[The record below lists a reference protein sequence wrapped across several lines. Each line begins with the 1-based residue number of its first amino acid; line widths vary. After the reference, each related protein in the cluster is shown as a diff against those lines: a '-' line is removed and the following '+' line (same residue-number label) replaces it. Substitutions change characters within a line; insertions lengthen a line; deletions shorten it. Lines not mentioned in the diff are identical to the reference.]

1 MAQAF
6 EVVITRR
13 AEKSLEKIIKYL
25 EEEVSYETAD
35 KVRLALLVEI
45 EKLEKRPESNGI
57 LKEISDK
64 ELVFRRVLK
73 WSYRII
79 YLIEESENF
88 VFVVEIDHI
97 RRNPERLKELL
108 K

>member
-1 MAQAF
+1 MVERY
-6 EVVITRR
+6 EVVITGR
-13 AEKSLEKIIKYL
+13 AEESLEKIVLYL
-25 EEEVSYETAD
+25 EEEVSYKTAD
-35 KVRLALLVEI
+35 KVRLALLETI

-64 ELVFRRVLK
+64 ELVFRRVIK

-79 YLIEESENF
+79 YVIEESEKL

-97 RRNPERLKELL
+97 KRNPESLKDLL